1 MQGLLSI
8 VETGR
13 IRATHV
19 RYLNDLSEVET
30 MWSFILKRL
39 QERRDS
45 AKSTE
50 ENAYLSEIIGLTQS
64 RRSPSEFV
72 ASFSEV
78 GDDLS
83 QWRSYCTEGAGFSI
97 GFSSAALRSQWVSD
111 PSGGN
116 SSFVGAHLVKIR
128 YLSENNPADIDGAI
142 DGAFKIGDELHGSMG
157 FRERLSRDQVSL
169 AWFSVIAPSYKNSAF
184 RAECEW
190 RIVLTKPHKPMP
202 GQCFRAGKSNLI
214 PYIEV
219 DLNLDLNQKPLDEY
233 MIRKVIVGPTPNP
246 DLSVEA
252 LRSLF
257 LSKGHGSVVVEK
269 SVIPYRHW

>member
-1 MQGLLSI
+1 MPPDEALNVLWAFAVNTPPPILYHYTSMRGLLSI

-13 IRATHV
+13 IRATYV

-30 MWSFILKRL
+30 MWGFTLKRL

-50 ENAYLSEIIGLTQS
+50 ENTYLSEIISLIQS

-83 QWRSYCTEGAGFSI
+83 QWRSYFTEGAGFSN

-111 PSGGN
+111 PAGGK

-128 YLSENNPADIDGAI
+128 YLSYGLLSASCAKSIFYSKAKRF
-142 DGAFKIGDELHGSMG
+142 AA
-157 FRERLSRDQVSL
+157 LSRTRTRSPFGSD
-169 AWFSVIAPSYKNSAF
+169 
-184 RAECEW
+184 
-190 RIVLTKPHKPMP
+190 
-202 GQCFRAGKSNLI
+202 GKGR
-214 PYIEV
+214 
-219 DLNLDLNQKPLDEY
+219 QKSHAVPNRRP
-233 MIRKVIVGPTPNP
+233 IRG
-246 DLSVEA
+246 
-252 LRSLF
+252 
-257 LSKGHGSVVVEK
+257 
-269 SVIPYRHW
+269 